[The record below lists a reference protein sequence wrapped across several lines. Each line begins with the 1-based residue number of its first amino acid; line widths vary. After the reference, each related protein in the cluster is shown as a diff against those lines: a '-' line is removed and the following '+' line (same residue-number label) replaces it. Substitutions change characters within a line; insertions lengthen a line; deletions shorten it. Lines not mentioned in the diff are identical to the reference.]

1 MADEVEA
8 FLEAFKTAK
17 ANPSDENIQTMV
29 EKLSPFSPPG
39 LEWGIELFSLAGVTY
54 MLEDGRLLMVRVSRD
69 EFGPFMQ
76 TSVAAIPFSSLPE
89 QAIQHLRDVDT
100 FLTRIRQHLRA
111 WLLRSPEGH
120 PKRRPVDLLLKSLE
134 ENFPQDDV

>member
-1 MADEVEA
+1 LESMMDEVRA
-8 FLEAFKTAK
+8 FLEAVK
-17 ANPSDENIQTMV
+17 AARMDPSPENILSIV

-76 TSVAAIPFSSLPE
+76 TSVAEIPVGSLPQ
-89 QAIQHLRDVDT
+89 QAIQHLSDIDG
-100 FLTRIRQHLRA
+100 FLGRIRRHLSS
-111 WLLRSPEGH
+111 WLMRSPENH
-120 PKRRPVDLLLKSLE
+120 PKRAPVATLLKALE
-134 ENFPQDDV
+134 E